1 MNEMVRN
8 KLVSNS
14 LYIKY
19 LKEHSYWYKFLNRNS
34 EYLTLFL
41 KEVKDN
47 YKLNPEDKIRSISKK
62 VANLN
67 KILDI
72 LS

>member
-47 YKLNPEDKIRSISKK
+47 IRSISKK